1 MAKQGKKIRK
11 VLPNVDRSKYYS
23 AADAIK
29 LVKQNVATMARKFDE
44 SIEIAVN
51 LGIDT
56 KQSDQMVRGMVPL
69 PAGTGKTIRVAVFAK
84 GDKADAALKAG
95 ADVVGGDD
103 LAEKIMGGFM
113 AFDRVV
119 ASPDMMGVVGKLGK
133 VLGPRGLMPNPKLGT
148 VTPNVA
154 EAVKAAKSGSIEF
167 RAEKGGVVQAGIG
180 KSSFSEEDLLKNVT
194 AFMQAIAKAR
204 PAGVKGNYIN
214 RVTICSTMGPG
225 VKVDF
230 NPLVNENKAA

>member
-1 MAKQGKKIRK
+1 MAKHGKKFRK
-11 VLPNVDRSKYYS
+11 VLPNVDRAKAYQ

-29 LVKQNVATMARKFDE
+29 LVKQNATATARKFDE
-44 SIEIAVN
+44 TIEIAVN

-56 KQSDQMVRGMVPL
+56 KQSDQMVRGMVAL
-69 PAGTGKTIRVAVFAK
+69 PSGTGKTIRVAVFAK
-84 GDKADAALKAG
+84 ADKADAATKAG
-95 ADVVGGDD
+95 ADVVGADD
-103 LAEKIMGGFM
+103 LAEKILGGFM
-113 AFDRVV
+113 DFDRVI

-167 RAEKGGVVQAGIG
+167 RAEKAGVVQAGIG
-180 KSSFSEEDLLKNVT
+180 KASFSEEALLKNVA
-194 AFMQAIAKAR
+194 AFMQAIHKAR
-204 PAGVKGNYIN
+204 PSSVKGNYIN
-214 RVTICSTMGPG
+214 KVTLSSTMGPG

-230 NPLVNENKAA
+230 NALISQSA